1 MTMQTGVCN
10 ILGLLKKKKKKN
22 LRYYSIWTSQQ
33 EQLKQMIF
41 LRFPQKKP
49 SFNTQVFSR
58 KIE

>member
-10 ILGLLKKKKKKN
+10 ILGLLEKKKN
-22 LRYYSIWTSQQ
+22 LRYYSIWTGQQ

-41 LRFPQKKP
+41 LPFPQKKP
-49 SFNTQVFSR
+49 SFNTEVFSR